1 MRGETPIMF
10 EEIFS
15 MKTSEIRRGFL
26 EFFQERGHTIV
37 KSSSLIPQD
46 DPTLLFTN
54 AGMVQF
60 KRSFLGEERRP
71 YVRATTSQKC
81 MRAGGKHNDLENVG
95 RTARHHTFFEMLGN
109 FSFGDYFKKDAV
121 EFAWIFLT
129 EFLGLPKDKLYAT
142 VHEGDE
148 AMQLGPDQEA
158 IDHWARYLPG
168 DRILT
173 FSTKDNFWSMGD
185 TGPCGPCS
193 EILIDQGEAI
203 GCHGPDCKP
212 GCDCDRYLELWNLVF
227 MQFNRRDDGI
237 LEPLPKPSIDTGM
250 GLERTAA
257 VLQKVSSNYDID
269 LFSPLKTKIAELSGY
284 AYGAEPEKDVSVRV
298 ICDHGRAAAFLI
310 SDGGLPSNEGRGYV
324 LRRVIRR
331 ALRHGRYLG
340 LDRPF
345 LHEVAVSVM
354 ESMQDA
360 YPELLEDRSFITRVI
375 RHEEERFNDTLDHG
389 LRLLQAEIKRLRES
403 GAQVIPGALIFK
415 LYDTYGFPI
424 DIITD
429 TARSLAMGVDEAGFT
444 ELMDKQREQSRLYW
458 KGSGEREISET
469 YRQFAARGIETEF
482 VGYDR
487 LAAEAVVVAVVRD
500 GEAVDEAEDGAEIEV
515 ITSETPFYGESG
527 GQVGDRGEIAWASG
541 KIGVTDTH
549 KLPGDIFVHRG
560 KVEGGKLRVG
570 ERVQLKVDE
579 ALRRDTALHHTATH
593 ILHAVLRRV
602 LGDHVKQAGSRV
614 APDRFRFDFTH
625 FAAVTPEET
634 AEIERLVNEE
644 IRNNRP
650 LAVHEMNIEDALK
663 TGAMALFEEKYG
675 DRVRLVEIEGLSK
688 ELCGGTH
695 TRRTGDLGL
704 FTIAQ
709 EAGIAAGVRR
719 IEALAGRHALDYA
732 MAQQNALLQ
741 AAALLKAGS
750 AEVVERV
757 EKLLAQQKQLEKEL
771 ETLKASLVS
780 RRSADMLESA
790 ETIGGA
796 KVLITRVETDDPKAL
811 RELNDRFKDRMK
823 SGVAVLGAVHGG
835 KAFLLVGV
843 TRDLAARIHAGNLIT
858 EIVKEVG
865 GSGGG
870 RPDMAQAGGNRP
882 EGLDAAL
889 GLARK
894 LLKEKLGD

>member
-1 MRGETPIMF
+1 
-10 EEIFS
+10 
-15 MKTSEIRRGFL
+15 MKASEIRKGFL

-46 DPTLLFTN
+46 DPSLLFTN

-71 YVRATTSQKC
+71 YARATTSQKC

-121 EFAWIFLT
+121 EFAWVFLT
-129 EFLGLPKDKLYAT
+129 ELLGLPKDKLYAT
-142 VHEGDE
+142 VHEGD
-148 AMQLGPDQEA
+148 AGMGIGPDEEA
-158 IDHWARYLPG
+158 IAHWSRYLPSE
-168 DRILT
+168 RILT
-173 FSTKDNFWSMGD
+173 FPTKDNFWAMGD

-203 GCHGPDCKP
+203 SCGGPDCKP

-257 VLQKVSSNYDID
+257 VLQKVPSNYDID
-269 LFSPLKTKIAELSGY
+269 LFAPLRTKIMEISGY
-284 AYGAEPEKDVSVRV
+284 DYGTDPEKDVSVRV
-298 ICDHGRAAAFLI
+298 ISDHGRAAAFLI

-360 YPELLEDRSFITRVI
+360 YPELLESRNFITRVI
-375 RHEEERFNDTLDHG
+375 HHEEERFNETLDFG
-389 LRLLQAEIKRLRES
+389 LRLLQTEIKRLRDD

-429 TARSLAMGVDEAGFT
+429 TARSLSMEVDEPGFN
-444 ELMDKQREQSRLYW
+444 ELMDRQREQSRLFW
-458 KGSGEREISET
+458 KGSGEREIPEA
-469 YRQFAARGIETEF
+469 YRHLASQGVSTKFL
-482 VGYDR
+482 GYGNLDADSTV
-487 LAAEAVVVAVVRD
+487 LAMVVD
-500 GEAVDEAEDGAEIEV
+500 GESVEEAPEGALVEIV
-515 ITSETPFYGESG
+515 TAETPFYGESG
-527 GQVGDRGEIAWASG
+527 GQVGDRGDISWAAG
-541 KIGVTDTH
+541 RVVVTDTH
-549 KLPGDIFVHRG
+549 KLPGDIFVHAG
-560 KVEGGKLRVG
+560 KVEKGSLRVG
-570 ERVQLKVDE
+570 DAVQLKVDD

-625 FAAVTPEET
+625 FTSVTPEET

-644 IRNNRP
+644 IRNNRG
-650 LAVHEMNIEDALK
+650 LEVHEMGIEEALK

-675 DRVRLVEIEGLSK
+675 DRVRLVEIAGLSK

-695 TRRTGDLGL
+695 TDRTGDLGL
-704 FTIAQ
+704 FIIAQ
-709 EAGIAAGVRR
+709 ETSVAAGVRR
-719 IEALAGRHALDYA
+719 IEALAGRRALEYL
-732 MAQQNALLQ
+732 MAQQNILLQ
-741 AAALLKAGS
+741 TAAMLKS
-750 AEVVERV
+750 SPSEVADRV
-757 EKLLAQQKQLEKEL
+757 EKLLGQQKQLEREI
-771 ETLKASLVS
+771 EALKASLVS
-780 RRSADMLESA
+780 RRSADMLEGA
-790 ETIGGA
+790 EDYGTA

-811 RELNDRFKDRMK
+811 RELNDRFKERMK
-823 SGVAVLGAVHGG
+823 TGVAVLGAVHGG

-843 TRDLAARIHAGNLIT
+843 TPDLADRVHAGNLIK

-889 GLARK
+889 RLARK
-894 LLKEKLGD
+894 LLDEKLGN